1 MSLNVSSGKSLF
13 ESEIKINFKTVL
25 SVSLR
30 IWKISNFSIE
40 YFLHKSAIYFCGKQ
54 KVSVLQTL
62 VIFQTYIKWLHLF
75 HFFFYSKR
83 FHAGRF
89 PIVKFKYH
97 FCFSRVK
104 TVCDFFIY
112 FFKFS
117 FFLPFYFFERI
128 NTIILRCNSSSIYFS

>member
-1 MSLNVSSGKSLF
+1 MDRWYFRFPSNLIFFSYSLLVQKYPKIYDKYQIFCIFFVRITYVRMSLNVSSGKSLF

-25 SVSLR
+25 SVSLS

-75 HFFFYSKR
+75 HFFFLQQKISCWQIPY
-83 FHAGRF
+83 
-89 PIVKFKYH
+89 
-97 FCFSRVK
+97 C
-104 TVCDFFIY
+104 
-112 FFKFS
+112 
-117 FFLPFYFFERI
+117 
-128 NTIILRCNSSSIYFS
+128 